1 MEYNY
6 KKKHIEQWGYIIN
19 KIYEIAN
26 LNSWNLFFKTVG
38 SKFDPH
44 ILCLDISSY
53 KKEYIDNLEKSNMEY
68 PRYYANITG
77 FVNAIEAE
85 PLHRPLFN
93 SFACEYANQNIKKIK
108 GMEKYCTDFCINC
121 PLIESNGGRLKHF
134 CIFNNS
140 EMNKLYMAMG
150 NKDFLKAIDLATK
163 IKDAWRSLK
172 EEKEKNGNI

>member
-68 PRYYANITG
+68 PQYYANITG

-93 SFACEYANQNIKKIK
+93 SFACEYANQNVKK
-108 GMEKYCTDFCINC
+108 KYGKILYRF
-121 PLIESNGGRLKHF
+121 LY
-134 CIFNNS
+134 
-140 EMNKLYMAMG
+140 KLSF
-150 NKDFLKAIDLATK
+150 D
-163 IKDAWRSLK
+163 
-172 EEKEKNGNI
+172 